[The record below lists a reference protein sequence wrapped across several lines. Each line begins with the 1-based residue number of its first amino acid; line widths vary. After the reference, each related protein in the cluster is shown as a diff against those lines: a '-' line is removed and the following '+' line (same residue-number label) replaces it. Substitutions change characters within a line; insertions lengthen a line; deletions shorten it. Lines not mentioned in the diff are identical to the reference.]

1 MMNRGYEP
9 GDDDDMKLALIWAMS
24 RNRVIGRNNALPWHL
39 SEDLKY
45 FKRVTMGKPVIMGR
59 KTWESIGRPLPGRTN
74 IVITRNPE
82 YVVPEGVR
90 VVTSLDAAINLAE
103 KVCLI
108 EGIDEAIVMGGAEI
122 YAQALPRADR
132 LYLTQV
138 HADVHGDAY
147 FPEIDLQHWHELGR
161 EDFSASGPNPYD
173 YSFVV
178 LER

>member
-1 MMNRGYEP
+1 MTDDYEY
-9 GDDDDMKLALIWAMS
+9 DDEDEMKLALIWAMS

-74 IVITRNPE
+74 IVITRNPD
-82 YVVPEGVR
+82 YAVPDGVR
-90 VVTSLDAAINLAE
+90 VVTSLDAAIDLAE
-103 KVCLI
+103 KICLI

-138 HADVHGDAY
+138 HADVHGDAF
-147 FPEIDLQHWHELGR
+147 FPEIDLEQWQELGR
-161 EDFSASGPNPYD
+161 EDFAASGPNPYD

>member
-1 MMNRGYEP
+1 MSDGYQV
-9 GDDDDMKLALIWAMS
+9 DDEDDMKLALIWAMS

-45 FKRVTMGKPVIMGR
+45 FKRITMGKPVIMGR

-74 IVITRNPE
+74 IVITRNAD
-82 YVVPEGVR
+82 YVVPEGVQ
-90 VVTSLDAAINLAE
+90 VVNSLDAAIDLSE
-103 KVCLI
+103 KICLI
-108 EGIDEAIVMGGAEI
+108 NGIDEAIVMGGAEI
-122 YAQALPRADR
+122 YAQALPKADR

-138 HADVHGDAY
+138 HADVHGDAF
-147 FPEIDLQHWHELGR
+147 FPEINLDGWHELGR
-161 EDFSASGPNPYD
+161 EDFAASGPNPYD